1 MRHSRCV
8 VDAKDIRGIAGIW
21 RQDGYVGFELLQY
34 VFDFLW
40 PVKRL
45 LVEFQIKKTTV
56 GLTKILCL

>member
-45 LVEFQIKKTTV
+45 LVEIQIKKQ
-56 GLTKILCL
+56 LWA